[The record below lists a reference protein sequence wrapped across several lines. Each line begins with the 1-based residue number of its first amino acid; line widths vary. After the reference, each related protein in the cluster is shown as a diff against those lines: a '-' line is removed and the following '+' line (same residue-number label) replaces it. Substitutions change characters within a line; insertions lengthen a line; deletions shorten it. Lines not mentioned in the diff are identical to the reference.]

1 MMWGGVFEVPPLFQ
15 GAGKKLC
22 SRGGGGRQKKCNQV
36 NSVI

>member
-1 MMWGGVFEVPPLFQ
+1 MGGGGVFGVPPLFQ

-22 SRGGGGRQKKCNQV
+22 SRGGGRQKKCNRV